1 MRDVCPQP
9 PNELKVILL
18 HVKTSFTTFRYAYA
32 NLMGIVMKFAMNFNR
47 RFRAAALVT
56 ATGLATLISA
66 PAFAADGLYSVQ
78 INKTEVLRLPA
89 PASAVIIGN
98 PEIADVSIHSADTVF
113 VVGKGYG
120 ETNLLILDKNGNTMM
135 SSDIQVITP
144 QSRNQVRIF
153 NASNNRQTYNCGP
166 SCNPS
171 PTLGDSSDFID
182 GNTGDSSDPLTNL
195 FAAAA
200 NSANSSSN
208 GSRSSIPNPPN

>member
-1 MRDVCPQP
+1 MKLTANFDRK
-9 PNELKVILL
+9 LRLAM
-18 HVKTSFTTFRYAYA
+18 TT
-32 NLMGIVMKFAMNFNR
+32 
-47 RFRAAALVT
+47 AAAVLST
-56 ATGLATLISA
+56 LSLAA
-66 PAFAADGLYSVQ
+66 PAMAGDGLYSVQ

-89 PASAVIIGN
+89 PASAVIVGN
-98 PEIADVSIHSADTVF
+98 PEIADVSIHSADTIF

-153 NASNNRQTYNCGP
+153 NAASGRQTYNCGP

-171 PTLGDSSDFID
+171 PTLGDSNDFIE
-182 GNTGDSSDPLTNL
+182 GNTGGGSSDPLSNL

-200 NSANSSSN
+200 GSSN
-208 GSRSSIPNPPN
+208 GNSSAGAARPNALDTPN

>member
-1 MRDVCPQP
+1 
-9 PNELKVILL
+9 
-18 HVKTSFTTFRYAYA
+18 
-32 NLMGIVMKFAMNFNR
+32 MGIVMTFIQKNNR
-47 RFRAAALVT
+47 RFRAAALSAAALVAATFT
-56 ATGLATLISA
+56 AA

-89 PASAVIIGN
+89 PASAVVVGN
-98 PEIADVSIHSADTVF
+98 PEIADVSIHAADTLL

-153 NASNNRQTYNCGP
+153 NAANSRQTFNCGP

-171 PTLGDSSDFID
+171 PTLGDAQDFID
-182 GNTGDSSDPLTNL
+182 GNTSENPRPLNNPFAAMTGSGDSSE
-195 FAAAA
+195 FG
-200 NSANSSSN
+200 
-208 GSRSSIPNPPN
+208 GSGRPVPN

>member
-1 MRDVCPQP
+1 
-9 PNELKVILL
+9 
-18 HVKTSFTTFRYAYA
+18 
-32 NLMGIVMKFAMNFNR
+32 MKLAIKFERHM
-47 RFRAAALVT
+47 RAAALS
-56 ATGLATLISA
+56 AAAILAVVSVA
-66 PAFAADGLYSVQ
+66 PQAFAADGLYSVQ

-89 PASAVIIGN
+89 PASAVIVGN
-98 PEIADVSIHSADTVF
+98 PDIADVSIHSADTIF

-120 ETNLLILDKNGNTMM
+120 ETNLLILDKAGNTMM

-153 NASNNRQTYNCGP
+153 NSATGRQTYNCGP

-182 GNTGDSSDPLTNL
+182 GNTGGSGDPLTNL

-200 NSANSSSN
+200 NAARGESGASDTRNSA
-208 GSRSSIPNPPN
+208 PNPPN

>member
-1 MRDVCPQP
+1 
-9 PNELKVILL
+9 
-18 HVKTSFTTFRYAYA
+18 
-32 NLMGIVMKFAMNFNR
+32 MKFAMNFNR

-56 ATGLATLISA
+56 ATGLATLLSA

-144 QSRNQVRIF
+144 QSRNQE
-153 NASNNRQTYNCGP
+153 
-166 SCNPS
+166 
-171 PTLGDSSDFID
+171 L
-182 GNTGDSSDPLTNL
+182 
-195 FAAAA
+195 
-200 NSANSSSN
+200 
-208 GSRSSIPNPPN
+208 